1 MSASVFLH
9 HYPASLFS
17 EKVRLMLGYLDVP
30 WQSVEISS
38 IMPRPLLMP
47 LTGGYRKTPTLQI
60 GANIYCDTS
69 VITTGLVRLS
79 GNETLQAPGFPAQ
92 RLAQWADSTL
102 FRTTV
107 ALNFRP
113 EAVGAF
119 MSQLAP
125 EEVAAFQADRAELA
139 GDSPMISLPAEA
151 AINTFHVYLR
161 QLDQSLGDSF
171 LFGLTPS
178 VADFAVYH
186 CLWFVDQNAAN
197 APLLDQYPVVR
208 QWMSRM
214 AAFGH
219 GRVSESSAEAALAH
233 AAESVPAVPDVRP
246 ISLEGVTIGD
256 AVTVTPTDYG
266 KVPVAGILVA
276 ASAEEIVIERQD
288 EQVGSVMTHFP
299 TVEFQISAA

>member
-1 MSASVFLH
+1 MPANVFLH

-17 EKVRLMLGYLDVP
+17 EKIRLMLGYLDVP

-60 GANIYCDTS
+60 GANVFCDTS
-69 VITTGLVRLS
+69 VITTGLVRLT
-79 GNETLQAPGFPAQ
+79 GNESLLAPGFPAQ
-92 RLAQWADSTL
+92 RVAQWADSTL

-119 MSQLAP
+119 MSQLKP
-125 EEVAAFQADRAELA
+125 DEIAAFQADRAELA
-139 GDSPMISLPAEA
+139 GDSPMISLPTEA
-151 AINTFHVYLR
+151 AINSFYAYLR
-161 QLDQSLGDSF
+161 QLDETLSDSF
-171 LFGLTPS
+171 LFGDAPS

-208 QWMSRM
+208 QWMERM
-214 AAFGH
+214 ASSGH

-233 AAESVPAVPDVRP
+233 AAESTPTVPDVRS
-246 ISLEGVTIGD
+246 IALEGVVVGD
-256 AVTVTPTDYG
+256 RVLVTPTDYG

-276 ASAEEIVIERQD
+276 ASADEIVIERQD
-288 EQVGSVMTHFP
+288 DQVGQVMTHFP